1 MIDERC
7 KDCSLFLELQELKKI
22 VLEQAKRIDFL
33 EKELDKTKKEL
44 EKYKKPPKDSSN
56 SSVPPSKDLWT
67 KKYPQRPPSNLKVG
81 GQFGHI
87 GKNKPLFDNADEIV
101 SLNPDICPYCGC
113 EHFIEK
119 NSNIKKRQLVD
130 IAQIKPYVVEY
141 QRKDLICANCK
152 RKHKVNFPIKGN
164 VELGENAEKLI
175 AYFNIQHHVSYERIV
190 QIFDDVLGI
199 KISKG
204 SVDNKLK
211 SIFSKSKQK
220 YDEILSRLKAGKIIG
235 SDETGMRINK
245 TNSYLWTFQNEDCS
259 YFTSTKSRSYQ
270 TILDT
275 VGEEFDGIWI
285 SDRLGSQLKIKAQHQ
300 ICLSHLIRDCK
311 YIEEVEQSKWAKELR
326 IIFEESIKYKNENI
340 EKYNPNE
347 KEYFKE
353 IEGFK
358 KRLGILF
365 KKSPPQKEEKRL
377 YNQLVGRQKQLLLFL
392 DAKEIPATNNAS
404 ERALRNRVTKRKVS
418 GCFRSEMGAYC
429 NDVISSIIETAKKQ
443 KVNILEALSPDFSF
457 A

>member
-1 MIDERC
+1 MIEERC
-7 KDCSLFLELQELKKI
+7 KDCSLFLVVEELKKE
-22 VLEQAKRIDFL
+22 VSQLRS
-33 EKELDKTKKEL
+33 ELADCKKEL
-44 EKYKKPPKDSSN
+44 EKYKKPPKNSGN
-56 SSVPPSKDLWT
+56 SSIPSSKDLWT
-67 KKYPQRPPSNLKVG
+67 KKYPQRPSSNLKVG

-87 GKNKPLFDNADEIV
+87 GKNKILFDNVDEII
-101 SLNPDICPYCGC
+101 SLNPDICQFCGC

-119 NSNIKKRQLVD
+119 PSNIKKRQLVD
-130 IAQIKPYVVEY
+130 IAELKPYVVEY

-152 RKHKVNFPIKGN
+152 RKNKVDFPIKGN

-175 AYFNIQHHVSYERIV
+175 AYFNVQHHVSYERIV
-190 QIFDDVLGI
+190 QIFEDVLGL

-204 SVDNKLK
+204 SVDGKLK

-220 YDEILSRLKAGKIIG
+220 YDKILSQLKAGKIIG

-245 TNSYLWTFQNEDCS
+245 INSYLWTFQNQEYS
-259 YFTSTKSRSYQ
+259 YFSSAKNRGFK
-270 TILDT
+270 TIKDT
-275 VGEEFDGIWI
+275 IGEEFDGVWI

-311 YIEEVEQSKWAKELR
+311 YIEEAAKSKWAKELR
-326 IIFEESIKYKNENI
+326 VIFEETIKYKNENI
-340 EKYNPNE
+340 ENYNPLE
-347 KEYFKE
+347 KEYFRE
-353 IEGFK
+353 IAGFK
-358 KRLGILF
+358 KRLKILF
-365 KKSPPQKEEKRL
+365 KKSPPLKEEKRL

-392 DAKEIPATNNAS
+392 EAKEIPATNNAS

-443 KVNILEALSPDFSF
+443 KVNILDALSPDFSF

>member
-1 MIDERC
+1 MIDDKC
-7 KDCSLFLELQELKKI
+7 KYCSVFLELQELKKMF
-22 VLEQAKRIDFL
+22 LEQQKEIDYL
-33 EKELDKTKKEL
+33 RKEL

-56 SSVPPSKDLWT
+56 SSTPPSKNLWS
-67 KKYPQRPPSNLKVG
+67 KKYPQRPSSNLKVG

-87 GKNKPLFDNADEIV
+87 GKNKPFFDDVDEV
-101 SLNPDICPYCGC
+101 VLLNPDICPYCGC

-119 NSNIKKRQLVD
+119 TSNIKKRQLVD
-130 IAQIKPYVVEY
+130 IAQIKPYILEY
-141 QRKDLICANCK
+141 QRKDLICSNCK
-152 RKHKVNFPIKGN
+152 CKHNVDFPINGN

-175 AYFNIQHHVSYERIV
+175 AYLNVQHHVSYERIV

-204 SVDNKLK
+204 SIDNKLK
-211 SIFSKSKQK
+211 SIFTKSKQK
-220 YDEILSRLKAGKIIG
+220 YDEILSQLKTGKIIG

-245 TNSYLWTFQNEDCS
+245 TNSYLWTFQNQEYS
-259 YFTSTKSRSYQ
+259 YFSSAKNRGFK
-270 TILDT
+270 TIEDT
-275 VGEEFDGIWI
+275 IGDEFDGVWI

-311 YIEEVEQSKWAKELR
+311 YIEEAEKSKWVKDLR
-326 IIFEESIKYKNENI
+326 LIFEESIKYKNENI
-340 EKYNPNE
+340 EKYNPLE
-347 KEYFKE
+347 KEYFRD
-353 IEGFK
+353 IEGFR
-358 KRLGILF
+358 KRLKILF

-377 YNQLVGRQKQLLLFL
+377 YNQLIGRQKQLLLFL
-392 DAKEIPATNNAS
+392 EAKEIPATNNAS

-443 KVNILEALSPDFSF
+443 RVNILEALSPDFSF